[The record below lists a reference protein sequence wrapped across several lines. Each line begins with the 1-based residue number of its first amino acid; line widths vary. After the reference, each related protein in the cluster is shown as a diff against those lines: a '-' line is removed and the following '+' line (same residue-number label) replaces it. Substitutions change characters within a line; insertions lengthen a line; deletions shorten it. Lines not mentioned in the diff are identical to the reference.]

1 MNSKDN
7 MQNNYLPEV
16 VSEHIK
22 LIIQRLEQNN
32 DSKDAA
38 DALCSIR
45 RQFFFSTEE
54 ENVLPCELYDPLG
67 AHRYQVTPRMVHQ
80 YKNRVLILTTSKCFS
95 HCRYCFRR
103 SYTARTVSWLNASE
117 IDEICEYL
125 KKHEEVKEALLSGGD
140 PLTTSDEELET
151 LILRIRQVRP
161 GILIRLCTRAPVFMP
176 ERINDKLINLLKK
189 LKPVWVIPHINH
201 PVEISEEYSPETVK
215 ALKMFIDAGIPVQSQ
230 TVLLKGVNDSVVT
243 LEKLFH
249 ELTCIGVKPGYLF
262 QGDLVPGTSHF
273 RVPVKEGVKLYE
285 QLRCELSGL
294 STPVF
299 AVDLPDGGGKVNLL
313 QLDSSLLNTK
323 VSLDEEN
330 YIFKKVDTSVWKYP
344 L

>member
-1 MNSKDN
+1 
-7 MQNNYLPEV
+7 
-16 VSEHIK
+16 
-22 LIIQRLEQNN
+22 
-32 DSKDAA
+32 
-38 DALCSIR
+38 
-45 RQFFFSTEE
+45 
-54 ENVLPCELYDPLG
+54 
-67 AHRYQVTPRMVHQ
+67 
-80 YKNRVLILTTSKCFS
+80 
-95 HCRYCFRR
+95 
-103 SYTARTVSWLNASE
+103 
-117 IDEICEYL
+117 
-125 KKHEEVKEALLSGGD
+125 
-140 PLTTSDEELET
+140 
-151 LILRIRQVRP
+151 
-161 GILIRLCTRAPVFMP
+161 MP

-201 PVEISEEYSPETVK
+201 PAEISVEYSPETVK